1 MHRQIQS
8 LADSLARSNEVVT
21 RARRAGMEV
30 SEAIVKLADG
40 QERLVKA
47 RVAVHNFREDAVA
60 LPVKEGLTIAAEA
73 HRAGQEALAER
84 DFRRVGLGVSL
95 ACILLTLAGLWL
107 AIGWLESAALVGGRS
122 RMMVRLSVSG
132 IGVGGGLIQTAGG
145 SAGGI
150 GAPRT
155 KRSGWAR

>member
-1 MHRQIQS
+1 MHAEIQS
-8 LADSLARSNEVVT
+8 LADSLARSNEIVA

-30 SEAIVKLADG
+30 SDASVKMADG

-47 RVAVHNFREDAVA
+47 RVAVHNFRVDAVA

-84 DFRRVGLGVSL
+84 DFRRVGLSVSL

-107 AIGWLESAALVGGRS
+107 AIRWLESGSS
-122 RMMVRLSVSG
+122 RGSQ
-132 IGVGGGLIQTAGG
+132 IAGG
-145 SAGGI
+145 D
-150 GAPRT
+150 P
-155 KRSGWAR
+155 

>member
-1 MHRQIQS
+1 MHKEIQS
-8 LADSLARSNEVVT
+8 LADSLARSNEIVT

-30 SEAIVKLADG
+30 SEATMKLADG

-47 RVAVHNFREDAVA
+47 RVAVHNFRADAVA

-84 DFRRVGLGVSL
+84 DFRRLGLGVSL

-107 AIGWLESAALVGGRS
+107 AIRWLESGSLRGS
-122 RMMVRLSVSG
+122 
-132 IGVGGGLIQTAGG
+132 QTAGG
-145 SAGGI
+145 D
-150 GAPRT
+150 P
-155 KRSGWAR
+155 

>member
-8 LADSLARSNEVVT
+8 LANSLARSDEVVT

-73 HRAGQEALAER
+73 HGAGQEALAER
-84 DFRRVGLGVSL
+84 DFRRLGLGVSL

-107 AIGWLESAALVGGRS
+107 AIRWLESGSLRGS
-122 RMMVRLSVSG
+122 
-132 IGVGGGLIQTAGG
+132 QTAGG
-145 SAGGI
+145 D
-150 GAPRT
+150 P
-155 KRSGWAR
+155 